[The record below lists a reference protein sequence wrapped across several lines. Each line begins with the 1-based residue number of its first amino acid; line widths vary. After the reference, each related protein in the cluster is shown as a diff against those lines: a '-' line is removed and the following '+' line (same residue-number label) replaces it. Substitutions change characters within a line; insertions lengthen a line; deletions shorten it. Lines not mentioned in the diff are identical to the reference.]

1 MKPGRDLLEQPAVAV
16 RVAERDERALAGI
29 IGRRAAD
36 ATIRTVVLE
45 PSAGRPLVEHLADL
59 GTAGDELGARS
70 LDVGDD
76 QVQVLGRPGRGRG
89 DARAELDRALG
100 ARRCELDDAEVV
112 TSGAVGVEPPAETP
126 RRNGR
131 GAGEPGVYGL
141 SG

>member
-1 MKPGRDLLEQPAVAV
+1 VCAYDN
-16 RVAERDERALAGI
+16 I

-36 ATIRTVVLE
+36 ATIRSVVME
-45 PSAGRPLVEHLADL
+45 PSAGRPFVEHLADL

-76 QVQVLGRPGRGRG
+76 QVQVLGRTGRGRG

-112 TSGAVGVEPPAETP
+112 TSSAVGVEPPAETP
-126 RRNGR
+126 VELLCAVDIRDRDDDHLELHVHD
-131 GAGEPGVYGL
+131 AG
-141 SG
+141 S